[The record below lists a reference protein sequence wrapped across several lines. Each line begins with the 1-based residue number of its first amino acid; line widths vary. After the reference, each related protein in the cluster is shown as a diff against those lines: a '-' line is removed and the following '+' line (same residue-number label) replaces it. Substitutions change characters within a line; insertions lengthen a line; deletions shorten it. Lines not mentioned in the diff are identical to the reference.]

1 MSTALDD
8 GGDDTRS
15 KSFNWWRS
23 AEEFDENG
31 HFKVEPTSA
40 SELTPKLKLLR
51 EMERLAR
58 VAPEALDELRYKLAS
73 YRAGDLY
80 LPTGGIKKEEL
91 EIPPLITILLMGF
104 KSSGKSSLI
113 NLMYS
118 VLGRA
123 GLIPFAQTSRD
134 SSKYSTMFL
143 EEHNVLR
150 SMRNGFCVFDSR
162 GLDYDN
168 VDEGLDDV
176 CSWMKD
182 GVRHYQQCWRPS
194 DGDASSGL
202 SWFDSPPRYAKRR
215 VNCAVV
221 VVSVAEIYGALKGG
235 DPKPLEATKELF
247 YCHALRKCYE
257 NPILVLTHGDLLST
271 NERLEGRLKICEF
284 LGISESSGACDIVCL
299 TESGFLA
306 DEYDPVVAY
315 TLTEAIYRALL
326 FSDRTH
332 NPKKSFNDWFLL
344 CSSWLMCYIAA
355 FFAFLAYCF
364 SRLADKTGNKLKR

>member
-1 MSTALDD
+1 MRKEKDNLSNTVEILCLY
-8 GGDDTRS
+8 
-15 KSFNWWRS
+15 FNTDILS
-23 AEEFDENG
+23 N
-31 HFKVEPTSA
+31 
-40 SELTPKLKLLR
+40 
-51 EMERLAR
+51 RLWAFCF
-58 VAPEALDELRYKLAS
+58 V
-73 YRAGDLY
+73 G
-80 LPTGGIKKEEL
+80 
-91 EIPPLITILLMGF
+91 
-104 KSSGKSSLI
+104 
-113 NLMYS
+113 
-118 VLGRA
+118 
-123 GLIPFAQTSRD
+123 D

-247 YCHALRKCYE
+247 YCHAIRKCCKLSFSLS
-257 NPILVLTHGDLLST
+257 PILFETFLQTVGCHSLS
-271 NERLEGRLKICEF
+271 
-284 LGISESSGACDIVCL
+284 
-299 TESGFLA
+299 
-306 DEYDPVVAY
+306 
-315 TLTEAIYRALL
+315 LL
-326 FSDRTH
+326 FCLNH
-332 NPKKSFNDWFLL
+332 FYK
-344 CSSWLMCYIAA
+344 
-355 FFAFLAYCF
+355 
-364 SRLADKTGNKLKR
+364 